1 MIGGSMIYLVIYLTG
16 VIAAAIVIYLYEKK
30 WINEGLDYTL
40 SELLFDVVTTMT
52 SWFGFIAVFLNLFD
66 DIVIIKGKRK

>member
-1 MIGGSMIYLVIYLTG
+1 MIYLIIYLAG

-40 SELLFDVVTTMT
+40 SELIFNVITAMI
-52 SWFGFIAVFLNLFD
+52 SWIGFIAVFLNLKD

>member
-1 MIGGSMIYLVIYLTG
+1 MIYLIIYLTG

-40 SELLFDVVTTMT
+40 SELLFNVITAMI
-52 SWFGFIAVFLNLFD
+52 SWFGFIAVFLNLKD

>member
-1 MIGGSMIYLVIYLTG
+1 MIYLVIYILG

-40 SELLFDVVTTMT
+40 SELLFDVVTAMT

>member
-1 MIGGSMIYLVIYLTG
+1 MIYLIIYLTG

-40 SELLFDVVTTMT
+40 SDLLFDVIMAMI
-52 SWFGFIAVFLNLFD
+52 SWFVFFAVLFAFIFID
-66 DIVIIKGKRK
+66 DIVIIKGKKKWK

>member
-1 MIGGSMIYLVIYLTG
+1 MIYLIIYLVG

-40 SELLFDVVTTMT
+40 SDLIFNVITAMI
-52 SWFGFIAVFLNLFD
+52 SWLGFIAVFLNLRD

>member
-1 MIGGSMIYLVIYLTG
+1 MIYLIIYLTG
-16 VIAAAIVIYLYEKK
+16 VIATAIVIYLYEKK

-40 SELLFDVVTTMT
+40 SELLFNVITAMI
-52 SWFGFIAVFLNLFD
+52 SWFGFIAVFLNLKD

>member
-1 MIGGSMIYLVIYLTG
+1 MIYLIIYLTG

-40 SELLFDVVTTMT
+40 SELLFDVITAMI

>member
-1 MIGGSMIYLVIYLTG
+1 MIYLIIYLVG

-40 SELLFDVVTTMT
+40 SDLIFNVITAMI
-52 SWFGFIAVFLNLFD
+52 SWFGFIAVFLNLKD

>member
-1 MIGGSMIYLVIYLTG
+1 MIYLVIYILG

-40 SELLFDVVTTMT
+40 SELIFNVFTAMI
-52 SWFGFIAVFLNLFD
+52 SWFGFIAVFLNLD

>member
-1 MIGGSMIYLVIYLTG
+1 MIYLVIYLAG

-40 SELLFDVVTTMT
+40 SDLIFNVITAMI
-52 SWFGFIAVFLNLFD
+52 SWFGFIAVLLVLK

>member
-1 MIGGSMIYLVIYLTG
+1 MIYLVIYLIG

-40 SELLFDVVTTMT
+40 SDLIFNLITAMI
-52 SWFGFIAVFLNLFD
+52 SWFGFIAVFLNLKD

>member
-1 MIGGSMIYLVIYLTG
+1 MIYLVIYILG

-40 SELLFDVVTTMT
+40 SDLLFNVITAMI
-52 SWFGFIAVFLNLFD
+52 SWFGFIAVFLNLD
-66 DIVIIKGKRK
+66 DIVIIKGKKK

>member
-1 MIGGSMIYLVIYLTG
+1 MIYLIIYLAG
-16 VIAAAIVIYLYEKK
+16 VIAAAIVIYLYERK

-40 SELLFDVVTTMT
+40 SDLLFDVIMAMI
-52 SWFGFIAVFLNLFD
+52 SWFCFLVAGCAFIFID

>member
-1 MIGGSMIYLVIYLTG
+1 MIYLVIYLAG

-40 SELLFDVVTTMT
+40 SELFFNVITAMI
-52 SWFGFIAVFLNLFD
+52 SWFGFIAVFINLD

>member
-1 MIGGSMIYLVIYLTG
+1 MIYLIIYLTG

-40 SELLFDVVTTMT
+40 SDLIFNVITAMI
-52 SWFGFIAVFLNLFD
+52 SWFGFIAVFLNLKD

>member
-1 MIGGSMIYLVIYLTG
+1 MIYLVIYLTG

-40 SELLFDVVTTMT
+40 SELLFDVITAMI
-52 SWFGFIAVFLNLFD
+52 SWFGFIAVFLSLFD
-66 DIVIIKGKRK
+66 NIVIIKGKKKWK

>member
-1 MIGGSMIYLVIYLTG
+1 MIYLVIYILG

-40 SELLFDVVTTMT
+40 SDLLFNVVTAMI
-52 SWFGFIAVFLNLFD
+52 SWFGFIAVFLNLD
-66 DIVIIKGKRK
+66 DIVIIKGKKK

>member
-1 MIGGSMIYLVIYLTG
+1 MIYLVIYLTG
-16 VIAAAIVIYLYEKK
+16 VIAAAIAIYLFEKK

-40 SELLFDVVTTMT
+40 SDLLFNVITAMI
-52 SWFGFIAVFLNLFD
+52 SWFGFIAVFLNLKD

>member
-1 MIGGSMIYLVIYLTG
+1 MIYLVIYILG

-40 SELLFDVVTTMT
+40 SDLLFNVVTAMI
-52 SWFGFIAVFLNLFD
+52 SWFGFIAVFLNLD